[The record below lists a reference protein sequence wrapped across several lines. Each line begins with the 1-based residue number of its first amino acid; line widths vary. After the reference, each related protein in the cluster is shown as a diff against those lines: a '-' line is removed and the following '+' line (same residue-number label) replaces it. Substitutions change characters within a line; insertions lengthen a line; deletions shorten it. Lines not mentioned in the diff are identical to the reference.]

1 MEREEIIEKF
11 SEFLNDSYKDVLLIT
26 ASEGKQAIAIDF
38 SILDKNYPDLANQL
52 LDYPKETL
60 DAMEEAITQF
70 DLGTETKLK
79 VRFFNLPECRNIRI
93 RNIRS
98 KHIGKMIV
106 VDGIVKRASEIRPEV
121 SEAIFQCPVCGNKIS
136 IIQTENFIR
145 TPVRCECGNKRG
157 FKLVGKK
164 LYDAR
169 WIVVEEPF
177 EITTG
182 ERPSELM
189 IYLKEDL
196 TSPKMQNKTDPGNRI
211 KVTGILKE
219 LPKRIKGS
227 KSRQM
232 DIYLEAN
239 YVESVEIEWEE
250 IEISEEDRKK
260 IIELSKD
267 PQVYEKLIASIA
279 PSMYGMEEIKEAI
292 LLQLFGGEPHIL
304 PDGTRIRGDIHILI
318 IGDPAAGKSQLMQQV
333 TRFVPRA
340 RYVSGRGVTGAG
352 LTATV
357 SRDEEFL
364 GGWVLDAGAVVM
376 ANKSVL
382 AIDEFS
388 KVSAQ
393 DQVALQEAMSLG
405 SYHPNLEI
413 TLLNGTCLT
422 IKELV
427 ENLLTKYKDR
437 IKVGDECIWVEL
449 RNGPKILTTDFFKI
463 YPSEI
468 KRVSKHIAPKYFY
481 KIRIN
486 NGKELIV
493 TPDHPSFVLRN
504 GEILTIRADKIK
516 TGDYVPIPSIF
527 PIKGTPQKFF
537 IEESKIRGNANAKHI
552 SIPSHNSP
560 QFCKFLGY
568 MTSEG
573 CCYTNRGREY
583 GICFTNSEK
592 EILKDFSSIVK
603 TLFGLKPKIIKRE
616 GRTMLFYNS
625 IELWNFLNQ
634 LVPTV
639 MNKSYEKSLP
649 VWVKKLPK
657 KELVYLLRALFDGDG
672 TVTEGKVKYTTTSE
686 VLAKQIQDL
695 LHIFGIIS
703 YFRLRKTIK
712 ERKCWDVIIGGKENL
727 RRFLREIGFSNPE
740 KNKYIQSYVKS
751 KKPKP
756 DLTNV
761 VPGVQLKVKTV
772 LKMLKM
778 CQKEVSGYIMTDHF
792 NQKHNFTKEV
802 LKRIVK
808 NFEKRVNTLKSIRK
822 EIEKASSR
830 KTLRKLRK
838 KARVSTFELCK
849 KLGVCH
855 QMISYL
861 ELKAKKFPFERYKQ
875 ALDEI
880 IGEMLEAE
888 KEVKKL
894 KKLAFGSIKWAK
906 VIDLE
911 KIENEKIKWVYDVTT
926 ENEKFLSNGMILH
939 NTISIAKASIVATLP
954 AQTAILAGGN
964 PKLGRFD
971 PYIPI
976 KEQVDISDVLLSR
989 FDLKFAL
996 RDIPNPELD
1005 GKMADHILQ
1014 MRHLQPEL
1022 AKPLIDPD
1030 FLRKYIAY
1038 VRATVHPKLTK
1049 EAGDKLKEFYLEMR
1063 EKSGEEA
1070 PVAITLRQYEALI
1083 RLAEASAKVR
1093 LSKTVEVE
1101 DALRAIKLMKVSLR
1115 QFGFEPET
1123 GKIDIDRAEGQR
1135 ITSAQRSKIR
1145 IMLDIID
1152 ELSINFGKEIPMDE
1166 IIKKAKDQGVNN
1178 PEEILR
1184 KMQREG
1190 IIYSPSVGK
1199 VSKV

>member
-106 VDGIVKRASEIRPEV
+106 VDGIVKRASEVRPEV

-405 SYHPNLEI
+405 
-413 TLLNGTCLT
+413 
-422 IKELV
+422 
-427 ENLLTKYKDR
+427 
-437 IKVGDECIWVEL
+437 
-449 RNGPKILTTDFFKI
+449 
-463 YPSEI
+463 
-468 KRVSKHIAPKYFY
+468 
-481 KIRIN
+481 
-486 NGKELIV
+486 
-493 TPDHPSFVLRN
+493 
-504 GEILTIRADKIK
+504 
-516 TGDYVPIPSIF
+516 
-527 PIKGTPQKFF
+527 
-537 IEESKIRGNANAKHI
+537 
-552 SIPSHNSP
+552 
-560 QFCKFLGY
+560 
-568 MTSEG
+568 
-573 CCYTNRGREY
+573 
-583 GICFTNSEK
+583 
-592 EILKDFSSIVK
+592 
-603 TLFGLKPKIIKRE
+603 
-616 GRTMLFYNS
+616 
-625 IELWNFLNQ
+625 
-634 LVPTV
+634 
-639 MNKSYEKSLP
+639 
-649 VWVKKLPK
+649 
-657 KELVYLLRALFDGDG
+657 
-672 TVTEGKVKYTTTSE
+672 
-686 VLAKQIQDL
+686 
-695 LHIFGIIS
+695 
-703 YFRLRKTIK
+703 
-712 ERKCWDVIIGGKENL
+712 
-727 RRFLREIGFSNPE
+727 
-740 KNKYIQSYVKS
+740 
-751 KKPKP
+751 
-756 DLTNV
+756 
-761 VPGVQLKVKTV
+761 
-772 LKMLKM
+772 
-778 CQKEVSGYIMTDHF
+778 
-792 NQKHNFTKEV
+792 
-802 LKRIVK
+802 
-808 NFEKRVNTLKSIRK
+808 
-822 EIEKASSR
+822 
-830 KTLRKLRK
+830 
-838 KARVSTFELCK
+838 
-849 KLGVCH
+849 
-855 QMISYL
+855 
-861 ELKAKKFPFERYKQ
+861 
-875 ALDEI
+875 
-880 IGEMLEAE
+880 
-888 KEVKKL
+888 
-894 KKLAFGSIKWAK
+894 
-906 VIDLE
+906 
-911 KIENEKIKWVYDVTT
+911 
-926 ENEKFLSNGMILH
+926 
-939 NTISIAKASIVATLP
+939 TISIAKASIVATLP